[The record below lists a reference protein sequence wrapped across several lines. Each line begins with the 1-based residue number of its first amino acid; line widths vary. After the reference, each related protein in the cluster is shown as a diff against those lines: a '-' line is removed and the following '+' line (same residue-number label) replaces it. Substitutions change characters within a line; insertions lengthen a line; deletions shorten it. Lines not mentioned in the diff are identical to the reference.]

1 MSKFKLLHL
10 VVLLAVSTPLLA
22 QERLTHGR
30 FKDITLYR
38 PEGEVKHVVLFLS
51 GDRRPKEVS

>member
-51 GDRRPKEVS
+51 GDNG